1 VLTLNIKRGLV
12 KLVMTALI
20 IALVRL
26 SMEYYAR
33 WHNVDL
39 AVNFMKAYECDWV
52 STKECVSYKDLYID
66 SMSELLL
73 FPVYIILLSLAL
85 GWILNEI

>member
-1 VLTLNIKRGLV
+1 VFVLHVRKSLAKLATVVLTV
-12 KLVMTALI
+12 
-20 IALVRL
+20 ALVHL

-39 AVNFMKAYECDWV
+39 AVNFMKAHECDWI

-73 FPVYIILLSLAL
+73 FPVYIMLLSLAL
-85 GWILNEI
+85 GWILHEI

>member
-1 VLTLNIKRGLV
+1 MFVLHVRKSLAKLATAVLTV
-12 KLVMTALI
+12 
-20 IALVRL
+20 ALVHL
-26 SMEYYAR
+26 CAVYYTR

-52 STKECVSYKDLYID
+52 STKECVSYKDLYIN

-73 FPVYIILLSLAL
+73 FPIFITVLLLAL
-85 GWILNEI
+85 GWILHEV